1 MSKKD
6 KLSSELSK
14 VSKLTQGNK
23 KLSNRCA
30 YCGIYADTRDHVIPL
45 SFMYNNRPDN
55 YKHQYLI
62 NNIVTA
68 CRECNSLASNK
79 IFDNFLEKKKYLTEK
94 IEERYK
100 NLINYPKWEKEEL
113 EELEG
118 YLKKSVEN
126 SIEAQEFIK
135 IRIEHLKN
143 TLI

>member
-1 MSKKD
+1 MKKKD
-6 KLSSELSK
+6 KLSSELDK
-14 VSKLTQGNK
+14 VSKLTNRNS

-30 YCGIYADTRDHVIPL
+30 YCGIYADTRDHVIPV

-79 IFDNFLEKKKYLTEK
+79 VFDNFIEKKKYLTGK

-118 YLKKSVEN
+118 YLKRSVEN
-126 SIEAQEFIK
+126 SIQAQEFIK
-135 IRIEHLKN
+135 MRIEHLKN